1 MIEVEHPAKL
11 YGRPQ
16 IPELKSGAWYVLAAD
31 VSDEIEALRIATI
44 INHQG
49 PQIPARVLSKDNNHR
64 VIAGPFND
72 AGDAKVAAKR
82 LKIDLDIDG
91 VLIEPASKI

>member
-1 MIEVEHPAKL
+1 
-11 YGRPQ
+11 
-16 IPELKSGAWYVLAAD
+16 PELKLEAWYVLAAD

-49 PQIPARVLSKDNNHR
+49 PPIPARVLSKGKSHR

-72 AGDAKVAAKR
+72 INEARYAAKR
-82 LKIDLDIDG
+82 LKIDLEIDG
-91 VLIEPASKI
+91 ILVEPVNKI